1 MDYSVQVA
9 QPLPLRGPVQYC
21 CNAADQVGMRRA
33 PHSIASARTHRG
45 YLLVAC
51 VFFAALA
58 FSASDL
64 GAEEGR
70 VFYKYTDDAG
80 QLHFVQSI
88 DRIPRQYRNQ
98 IGEVALEG
106 DPLWTKITAQM
117 PVVQPREE
125 YQPAK
130 RGVVAGNSDVIL
142 YYADWCG
149 YCKKARR
156 WLDEHNVVYD
166 LRDIDMP
173 RYSKEL
179 AEVSGGKS
187 IPVLSIGGELVRGFN
202 PKAYSKKLT
211 LHN

>member
-1 MDYSVQVA
+1 
-9 QPLPLRGPVQYC
+9 
-21 CNAADQVGMRRA
+21 
-33 PHSIASARTHRG
+33 
-45 YLLVAC
+45 LLVAC

-70 VFYKYTDDAG
+70 IFYKYTDDAG

-106 DPLWTKITAQM
+106 DPLWTKSTAQM
-117 PVVQPREE
+117 PVMQPREE

-130 RGVVAGNSDVIL
+130 RGVVAGNSGIVL

-156 WLDEHNVVYD
+156 WLDERNVVYD
-166 LRDIDMP
+166 LRDIDIP
-173 RYSKEL
+173 RYGKEL

-202 PKAYSKKLT
+202 PKAYERALGS
-211 LHN
+211 